1 MKEWDVFFLSPL
13 LDLVLLFN
21 IFCLLL
27 LLLLLLLLIIIIII
41 IIIILLLLFPL
52 SSVFFVNVCINVLY
66 PLIFFFMG

>member
-41 IIIILLLLFPL
+41 IIILLLLFPL

>member
-1 MKEWDVFFLSPL
+1 MKEWDVFFLSPV

-27 LLLLLLLLIIIIII
+27 LLLLLLLIIIII

>member
-1 MKEWDVFFLSPL
+1 MKEWDVFFLSPV

-27 LLLLLLLLIIIIII
+27 LLLLLLIIIII

>member
-27 LLLLLLLLIIIIII
+27 LLLLLLLIIIII